1 MDILSGKYSHAKA
14 KSHMERT
21 QDQPIEI
28 EAKFS
33 IADPRLLH
41 DLAKP
46 NATLPGYRFGAPATR
61 ELVDIY
67 LDTPDY
73 RLLRH
78 GFHLRVRC
86 EEGQWLATLKA
97 RGVASDVGIYH
108 RLEIEEPLALP
119 ELPAKIA
126 DLPAPIE
133 EVIAKIVG
141 RHQPLTAI
149 CVLEQTKQV
158 RAVSA
163 AVRGRKEAE
172 PQPLARL
179 SLDETVIRLT
189 TGGAALAHMYE
200 IEIELATDVDLA
212 ELQVLAD
219 RFMGVYGLT
228 PSTESKLEHA
238 LGLIGR
244 HPVAAPEYWQGI
256 RPEMH
261 MGEACRIIW
270 HEQLL
275 AVLLNE
281 AGLRHGA
288 DPEYVHDARV
298 AIRRA
303 RAAARIYRSFFEL
316 KAVRHYL
323 KRLRKTA
330 QLLGAVRDMDVAIA
344 KLVDYQSKARGK
356 RRRDI
361 QATMDGWLAKRTSA
375 HHALVEWLDSEQ
387 FAEFLMDVLQFCRT
401 PGSGLVDL
409 QPVAGKDVTP
419 FQVRHVA
426 PTMLL
431 TNFERVRAYEMWFD
445 QPEEIPVG
453 TLHRLRIECKYLR
466 YNLEFVE
473 GLLGAGGAEFIA
485 QLRQLQDDL
494 GDLNDAVVSKQLLSA
509 AETGKTTLARYERAQ
524 EKLIQELSNQMR
536 QDFAGFVAKENRLR
550 LFAAIADL

>member
-1 MDILSGKYSHAKA
+1 MATA
-14 KSHMERT
+14 QE
-21 QDQPIEI
+21 QPIEI
-28 EAKFS
+28 EAKFNVT
-33 IADPRLLH
+33 DPRLLQE
-41 DLAKP
+41 LARP
-46 NATLPGYRFGAPATR
+46 GATLAGYRFGAATTR
-61 ELVDIY
+61 QLVDIY

-78 GFHLRVRC
+78 GFHLRVRS

-119 ELPAKIA
+119 EQPAKIA
-126 DLPAPIE
+126 DLPAPIQ

-141 RHQPLTAI
+141 RHQPLTTI
-149 CVLEQTKQV
+149 CELAQTKQV

-179 SLDETVIRLT
+179 NLDETVIRLSND
-189 TGGAALAHMYE
+189 GAALARMYE
-200 IEIELATDVDLA
+200 VEIELAPAVDLA

-219 RFMGVYGLT
+219 RFMGAYGLT
-228 PSTESKLEHA
+228 PSTESKLERA
-238 LGLIGR
+238 LGIIGR
-244 HPVAAPEYWQGI
+244 HHVDAPESWEGL
-256 RPEMH
+256 RPDMH

-270 HEQLL
+270 HEQLIL
-275 AVLLNE
+275 VLLQE
-281 AGLRHGA
+281 AGVRYSA
-288 DPEYVHDARV
+288 DLEYVHDARV

-303 RAAARIYRSFFEL
+303 RAAARIYRSYFEL

-356 RRRDI
+356 RRRDL
-361 QATMDGWLAKRTSA
+361 QATLDGWLAKRASA

-387 FAEFLMDVLQFCRT
+387 FAEFLIDVLQFCRT
-401 PGSGLVDL
+401 PGAGLVDL
-409 QPVAGKDVTP
+409 QPVAGKDVTS
-419 FQVRHVA
+419 FEVRHVA

-431 TNFERVRAYEMWFD
+431 TNFERVRAYEVWFE
-445 QPEEIPVG
+445 QPNEIPVG

-466 YNLEFVE
+466 YNLEFAE
-473 GLLGAGGAEFIA
+473 NLLGAEGGEIIA
-485 QLRQLQDDL
+485 RLRQLQDDL
-494 GDLNDAVVSKQLLSA
+494 GDLNDAVVSKQLLSE

-524 EKLIQELSNQMR
+524 EKLIQKLSNQMR
-536 QDFAGFVAKENRLR
+536 QDFGDFVAKENRLR
-550 LFAAIADL
+550 LFAAIANL